1 MHTYAFLLFCW
12 LASVGVALA
21 QEQRL
26 RETQALTAA
35 RILRATRTKPLPR
48 EQQQLGYQ
56 FYAAL
61 PIPKQLRQS
70 LMAHYAA
77 LAELDQNPDEI
88 EGVPMEQVL
97 AHTIAGLIDRSNFD
111 NMRKAAQDECK
122 KYRRSIG
129 KDPCTA
135 MRFSPFELV
144 CELTIVVTAEC
155 SLKRPELSKS
165 DGIDAYDLALANLL
179 HANSA
184 CAAGCENMGMKIN
197 RMPVPRPEQAYED
210 FVERR
215 DILRRAA
222 RNLAMQ

>member
-1 MHTYAFLLFCW
+1 MHTHAFLLFCL
-12 LASVGVALA
+12 LASVGVAHA
-21 QEQRL
+21 QEPLL

-48 EQQQLGYQ
+48 EQQLLGYQ

-61 PIPKQLRQS
+61 PIPKVLRQS
-70 LMAHYAA
+70 LMEHYAA
-77 LAELDQNPDEI
+77 LAELDQNPDET

-97 AHTIAGLIDRSNFD
+97 SQTLATLIDRANFD
-111 NMRKAAQDECK
+111 AMRKEAQAECT

-129 KDPCTA
+129 KDACTA
-135 MRFSPFELV
+135 VRFSSFELV
-144 CELTIVVTAEC
+144 CELTIVVTSEC
-155 SLKRPELSKS
+155 SLKREEKET
-165 DGIDAYDLALANLL
+165 DGIDAYDLALARLL
-179 HANSA
+179 HSA
-184 CAAGCENMGMKIN
+184 TACVAGCENMGVKMN